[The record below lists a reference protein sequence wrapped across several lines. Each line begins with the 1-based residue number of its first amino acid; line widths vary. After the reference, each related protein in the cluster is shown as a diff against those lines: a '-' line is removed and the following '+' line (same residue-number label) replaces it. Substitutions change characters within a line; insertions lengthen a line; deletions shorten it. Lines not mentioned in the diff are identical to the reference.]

1 MVLSMPISHAT
12 AICSTVCLFVSC
24 ACWCYVSACSSML
37 VCSSPGMCLYVCLSL
52 CLSFNVSYSMYVY
65 PSLSD
70 CFTLCQFVYLRHSIS
85 LFLSVSLCVFVA
97 LSRCL
102 CPTACLSLPLVP
114 TTSTQSFSLSMR
126 LYKSLCLCMNRSV
139 WVSV

>member
-12 AICSTVCLFVSC
+12 AICSTVCLLVSC
-24 ACWCYVSACSSML
+24 ACWCYVSACPSML

-70 CFTLCQFVYLRHSIS
+70 YFTLCQLVYLR
-85 LFLSVSLCVFVA
+85 
-97 LSRCL
+97 
-102 CPTACLSLPLVP
+102 LSLTLPVCFFVCVCCSLKVPL
-114 TTSTQSFSLSMR
+114 SDRLSFSTTPSDY
-126 LYKSLCLCMNRSV
+126 LYSEFFSLYASL
-139 WVSV
+139 